1 MGTLALG
8 ISLMLLVYA
17 LFLYITFRY
26 LFDKENSRQPF
37 LNDSIKKIKKFVKII
52 GNHVKLQKQ

>member
-8 ISLMLLVYA
+8 ISMMLLVYA

-26 LFDKENSRQPF
+26 LFDKEN
-37 LNDSIKKIKKFVKII
+37 
-52 GNHVKLQKQ
+52 